1 MNYKRNIIGDI
12 YNALTGKNVD
22 MFLAENDNDDTVLVE
37 LWVSIINDIK
47 TTKKYFHNNTE
58 VVCAIIINRFEDVI
72 GFESDDK
79 IDLNK
84 LSKIAT
90 DIIWSCR
97 HIR

>member
-1 MNYKRNIIGDI
+1 MNYERNIIGDI

-22 MFLAENDNDDTVLVE
+22 MFLAKNDDDDTVLVE

-47 TTKKYFHNNTE
+47 TMKKYFHNNKE
-58 VVCAIIINRFEDVI
+58 VVCEIIINRFEDVI

>member
-1 MNYKRNIIGDI
+1 MNYERNIIGDI

-22 MFLAENDNDDTVLVE
+22 MFLAENDGDDTVLVE
-37 LWVSIINDIK
+37 LWVSIMNDIK
-47 TTKKYFHNNTE
+47 TMKKYFRNNTE
-58 VVCAIIINRFEDVI
+58 VVCAIMINRFEDVI

-97 HIR
+97 DMR

>member
-37 LWVSIINDIK
+37 LWISIINDIK
-47 TTKKYFHNNTE
+47 TMKKYFHNNTE
-58 VVCAIIINRFEDVI
+58 VVCAIMINRFENII

-79 IDLNK
+79 INLNK

-97 HIR
+97 DMR

>member
-1 MNYKRNIIGDI
+1 MNYKRNIIGNI

-22 MFLAENDNDDTVLVE
+22 MFLAKNDDDDTVLVE

-47 TTKKYFHNNTE
+47 TMKKYFHNNTE
-58 VVCAIIINRFEDVI
+58 VVCAIIINRFEDII

-97 HIR
+97 DMR

>member
-1 MNYKRNIIGDI
+1 MNYERNIIGDI

-22 MFLAENDNDDTVLVE
+22 MFLAKNDNDDTVLVE
-37 LWVSIINDIK
+37 LWISIINDIK
-47 TTKKYFHNNTE
+47 TIKKYFHTNTE
-58 VVCAIIINRFEDVI
+58 VVCAIMINRFENII

-79 IDLNK
+79 INLNK

-97 HIR
+97 DMR

>member
-22 MFLAENDNDDTVLVE
+22 MFLAENDDDDTVLVE

-47 TTKKYFHNNTE
+47 TMKKYFHNNTE
-58 VVCAIIINRFEDVI
+58 VVCAIMINRFENII

-79 IDLNK
+79 INLNK

-97 HIR
+97 DMR

>member
-22 MFLAENDNDDTVLVE
+22 IFLAKNDDDDTVLVE
-37 LWVSIINDIK
+37 LWVSIMNDIK
-47 TTKKYFHNNTE
+47 TIKKYFHNNTE
-58 VVCAIIINRFEDVI
+58 VVCAIMINRFENII

-79 IDLNK
+79 INLNK

-97 HIR
+97 DMR

>member
-12 YNALTGKNVD
+12 YNALTEKNVD
-22 MFLAENDNDDTVLVE
+22 MFLAENDDDDTVLVE
-37 LWVSIINDIK
+37 LWVSIMNDIK
-47 TTKKYFHNNTE
+47 TMKKYFHNNTE
-58 VVCAIIINRFEDVI
+58 VVCAIMINRFENII

-79 IDLNK
+79 INLNK

-97 HIR
+97 DMR

>member
-22 MFLAENDNDDTVLVE
+22 MFLAKNDDDDTVLVE

-47 TTKKYFHNNTE
+47 TMKKYFHNNTE
-58 VVCAIIINRFEDVI
+58 VVCATIINRFEDVI

-97 HIR
+97 DMR

>member
-22 MFLAENDNDDTVLVE
+22 TFLAENDDDDTVLVE
-37 LWVSIINDIK
+37 LWVSIMNDIK
-47 TTKKYFHNNTE
+47 IMKKYFHNNTE
-58 VVCAIIINRFEDVI
+58 VVCAIIISRFEDTIV
-72 GFESDDK
+72 FESDDK
-79 IDLNK
+79 VDLNK

-97 HIR
+97 DMR

>member
-22 MFLAENDNDDTVLVE
+22 MFLAKNDDDDTVLVE
-37 LWVSIINDIK
+37 LWVSIMNDIK
-47 TTKKYFHNNTE
+47 TMKKYFHTNTE
-58 VVCAIIINRFEDVI
+58 VVCTIIINRFEDVI

>member
-47 TTKKYFHNNTE
+47 TMKKYFHNNTE

-97 HIR
+97 DMR